1 MFAHP
6 NALFPLKSSRSSSV
20 LSGLKVG
27 KSTKILAAA
36 GIFGAQVGFL
46 TWETWWRCLKFSASK
61 ALYGGLGG
69 NQLV

>member
-1 MFAHP
+1 VHEYAIMFAHP

-46 TWETWWRCLKFSASK
+46 T
-61 ALYGGLGG
+61 
-69 NQLV
+69 